1 MIRKK
6 RNIVYIG
13 QEKHIVTQAVENRLP
28 EAGFNV
34 ISLPSDIDKINK
46 HRHSTDIFLCYVDYT
61 SPATESVL
69 HYLADLCRDEHRSM
83 CLIVD
88 NATRVQVTKMESAQL
103 AAHIYVRPLD
113 MNDIVDDLTQIAK
126 AHDELRRTKT
136 LLVVDDDEDFLLIM
150 KHWLSKQYNVIGVHS
165 GVAAVMHLK
174 NHTPPDLILLDYEMP
189 VLDGYD
195 VMQWLRGTPKTSGI
209 PIIFLT
215 GVDDRTNVMR
225 VVKHKPDGYLL
236 KSMRKSELLDALN
249 RFFVMNI
256 LRSHMPQ
263 S

>member
-1 MIRKK
+1 M
-6 RNIVYIG
+6 
-13 QEKHIVTQAVENRLP
+13 TQAVENRLP
-28 EAGFNV
+28 KAGFNV

-46 HRHSTDIFLCYVDYT
+46 HRHSTDIFLCHFDYT

-88 NATRVQVTKMESAQL
+88 SATRVQVTKMESAQL

-195 VMQWLRGTPKTSGI
+195 VMQWKRLNAFFE
-209 PIIFLT
+209 IFIVSPPSYRIFYPERAQYQHIFVGYFTALFST
-215 GVDDRTNVMR
+215 VCLILHFFD
-225 VVKHKPDGYLL
+225 KPRY
-236 KSMRKSELLDALN
+236 ALP
-249 RFFVMNI
+249 RY
-256 LRSHMPQ
+256 P
-263 S
+263 